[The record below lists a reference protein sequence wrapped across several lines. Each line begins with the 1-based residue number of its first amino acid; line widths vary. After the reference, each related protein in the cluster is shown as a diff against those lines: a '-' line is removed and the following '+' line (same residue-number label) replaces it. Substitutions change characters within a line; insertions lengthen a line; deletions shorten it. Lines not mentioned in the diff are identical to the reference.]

1 MRKIHLIVSAAKGAL
16 PVLLAASVAPMA
28 ATCTTSPPTNTAA
41 VSVGAGG
48 DGGSGGA
55 SQSSSS
61 GFGGEIIFPDG
72 GTAGSA
78 GASNCPDPFS
88 VQTTFTVEVPPEGT
102 PAEPGQICAIAMDPV
117 TSNFAAKVTLVKSP
131 NGDHLATGHIAI
143 DAAVQADMM
152 GLPSIEIT
160 AADPALA
167 AAKITNI
174 VPEPGGWSFDL
185 EWPMPFNVQP
195 YSWERITFKVRMLMR
210 CDPQAMVMRLVE
222 STTYVNL
229 CVDMGSLT
237 WVSSGEVCNA
247 CDIIAEM
254 APSPIVSDKHFDEL
268 PLGHVMRLRVVPVA
282 RIGASVVLFA
292 ENDGGENLVYDWH
305 PSAGKL
311 EKVSDDI
318 AVWTPPSDLLP
329 HIVQV
334 AVHGEDTAAVAT
346 YAWREPQ

>member
-1 MRKIHLIVSAAKGAL
+1 MRKIQLIISASKGAL

-28 ATCTTSPPTNTAA
+28 ATCTTTPPTQTAA

-48 DGGSGGA
+48 AGGSGGEN
-55 SQSSSS
+55 QSSSS
-61 GFGGEIIFPDG
+61 GFGGEIIIPDG
-72 GTAGSA
+72 GTGGS
-78 GASNCPDPFS
+78 GGNHCPDPFS
-88 VQTTFTVEVPPEGT
+88 LPTTFTVEVPPEGT
-102 PAEPGQICAIAMDPV
+102 PAQPGQICAIAMDPV

-131 NGDHLATGHIAI
+131 NADHLATGHIAI
-143 DAAVQADMM
+143 DPAVQAEVLT
-152 GLPSIEIT
+152 LPSLT
-160 AADPALA
+160 VTSGDPALSA
-167 AAKITNI
+167 VKITNI
-174 VPEPGGWSFDL
+174 APEPGGFSFDA

-195 YSWERITFKVRMLMR
+195 YSWESMQVKVSMMVK

-222 STTYVNL
+222 STTYVHL

-268 PLGHVMRLRVVPVA
+268 PLGHVMRLRVVPLA

-292 ENDGGENLVYDWH
+292 ENDGGEGLSYEWH

-311 EKVSDDI
+311 DQVSDDI
-318 AVWTPPSDLLP
+318 AIWTPPSDLLP

-334 AVHGEDTAAVAT
+334 AVHGDDSAAVAT